1 MHDSAPGRRA
11 AAPPRR
17 DSLGD
22 DRRVAHNRVRFL
34 KSEPVEADQVR
45 DVILSS
51 WGRSRRLHVP
61 ADRIDLP
68 YTRDQDLDTPLI
80 HGAAPILDRLG
91 EALDGQPISLILTD
105 AAGVVLT
112 QHTGDA
118 DLQRHLESVDL
129 LPGFSYG
136 ESFVGT
142 NGIGTALAD
151 ARPTHVFGHEH
162 YAEHLEG
169 LACAGAPVQHPITG
183 KVIGAVDLTC
193 WRKDAGRLLVALART
208 TSEQVRQAL
217 LARSSTSELALF
229 ESYLQAC
236 RRTTGIVIAFNDAF
250 VMTNSA
256 GHRLLGPADQEALLV
271 RAREALRDRGRG
283 NAVVTLPTGN
293 KVRMRCHRASGDGRR
308 VVAGC
313 VLTVRS
319 IEGDDEP
326 AGAPSVN
333 VPMFLPGIAGSA
345 PAWARCCHQ
354 VDAHYR
360 EGDRLVLAGEPG
372 TGKSALVH
380 AVHRRHNPAGRL
392 RAVDADEP
400 RCIERLRYVLLEDPP
415 DTLLIR
421 HVDRLGA
428 AALTALAGLVR
439 HTAER
444 RGTHR
449 RWISITVGPEPET
462 RPELAELLALFPHTV
477 QVPPLRRHIE
487 DLGELVPLLLST
499 LSRGNRL
506 TCSAPAMHLLMR
518 APWPGNVTQLCQ
530 ALKAVAKRRRAG
542 TISPEDLP
550 PEYRTAGRRVLNRLE
565 SLERDAIIQSLE
577 DAGGNKSKAAQAL
590 GMSRAT
596 IYRKIHDYGIVVP
609 DKSRPRR

>member
-1 MHDSAPGRRA
+1 MHDPPTGRRA
-11 AAPPRR
+11 AAPRR
-17 DSLGD
+17 DSPGD
-22 DRRVAHNRVRFL
+22 DRRVADNRVRFL
-34 KSEPVEADQVR
+34 KSEPVETDEVR
-45 DVILSS
+45 DVILTS
-51 WGRSRRLHVP
+51 WWRSRRLRVP

-80 HGAAPILDRLG
+80 NGAAPVLARLG

-105 AAGVVLT
+105 PAGVVLT

-118 DLQRHLESVDL
+118 DLQRHLESVEL

-193 WRKDAGRLLVALART
+193 WRKDAGKLLVALART

-229 ESYLQAC
+229 QSYLQAC

-250 VMTNSA
+250 VMTNGA
-256 GHRLLGPADQEALLV
+256 GNRLLDPADQEALLV
-271 RAREALRDRGRG
+271 HAREALRGRRRV
-283 NAVVTLPTGN
+283 NAIVTLPTGN
-293 KVRMRCHRASGDGRR
+293 KVRMRCHRVSDDRHR
-308 VVAGC
+308 ELTGC
-313 VLTVRS
+313 VLTLRS
-319 IEGDDEP
+319 IEGDEEP
-326 AGAPSVN
+326 AGPQSAA
-333 VPMFLPGIAGSA
+333 VPMFLPGIAGSS
-345 PAWARCCHQ
+345 PVWVRCCHQ

-372 TGKSALVH
+372 TGKAAVVH

-392 RAVDADEP
+392 RSVDAADP
-400 RCIERLRYVLLEDPP
+400 RCMDRLRYVLLEDPP

-421 HVDRLGA
+421 HVDRLGSA
-428 AALTALAGLVR
+428 DLTALVGLVR
-439 HTAER
+439 HTGEA
-444 RGTHR
+444 RGAHR
-449 RWISITVGPEPET
+449 RWITITVGPEPEAN
-462 RPELAELLALFPHTV
+462 PELAELLALFPHTV

-487 DLGELVPLLLST
+487 DLGELVPLLLNT
-499 LSRGNRL
+499 LSRGNQL

-518 APWPGNVTQLCQ
+518 APWPGNVTQLYQ
-530 ALKAVAKRRRAG
+530 ALKDVAKRRRAG
-542 TISPEDLP
+542 TIAPVDLP

-565 SLERDAIIQSLE
+565 SLERDAIVQSLE
-577 DAGGNKSKAAQAL
+577 DARGNKSKAAQAL

-609 DKSRPRR
+609 DKSRPCR